1 MQRRSSGFLRADEN
15 EIEPL
20 DFATLGSKHRYNLH
34 GERCTGKLSAP
45 LQACYPYACA
55 LSSAYVESVS
65 HLFFQFHFRFGSRNE
80 YIRCC

>member
-34 GERCTGKLSAP
+34 GERCTGKLSAAPTSLLP
-45 LQACYPYACA
+45 LRLRSIVRLCRIRFAPFFPIPFSFW
-55 LSSAYVESVS
+55 LS
-65 HLFFQFHFRFGSRNE
+65 Q
-80 YIRCC
+80 